1 MEVAGAKVIRL
12 AGGRNV
18 ILSVASTVMKDGSAG
33 DRLRAE
39 RVCRTKAIANVV
51 AEQRGVQVAH
61 MEELTERTR
70 IVIDNQ
76 RESGS
81 SVSEL
86 LQVTKTKVEGIAKD
100 MPVIG
105 RWRSKD
111 GEVFY
116 LAIGSIVG
124 KDGAVAAEAP

>member
-1 MEVAGAKVIRL
+1 
-12 AGGRNV
+12 
-18 ILSVASTVMKDGSAG
+18 
-33 DRLRAE
+33 
-39 RVCRTKAIANVV
+39 
-51 AEQRGVQVAH
+51 
-61 MEELTERTR
+61 
-70 IVIDNQ
+70 
-76 RESGS
+76 
-81 SVSEL
+81 
-86 LQVTKTKVEGIAKD
+86 VTKTKVEGIAKD